1 MDIRILPSNIANMIA
16 AGEVVQRPSSV
27 VKELVEN
34 AVDAGATQVTV
45 ILSDAGRTL
54 IQVID
59 NGCGMTPDQ
68 AVLCFER
75 HATSK
80 IATADDLL
88 DITTFGFRGE
98 ALASIAAVAEVT
110 LKTRRAEDEVGCQ
123 VVYDDSKHVS
133 TDEIST
139 PAGSNFAVRNL
150 FYNIP
155 ARRKFLK
162 SDNVEMKHVVE
173 EFVHVALTRSNI
185 GFTLIHNGKNVYVL
199 KPAKSLKF
207 RIQDLLGSYV
217 VSQVVDISADTSV
230 VNVRGYV
237 GRPDQAKKTLGN
249 QYFFVNGRYFRS
261 PYLHKAVMNA
271 YENML
276 PQGATPAY
284 FIYLEV
290 DPHKLDVNIS
300 PTKTEVK
307 FEDDSVI
314 FQTLYA
320 CVKESLGRNSFGASI
335 DFDTKDMAEIP
346 AFSSDFDKFR
356 PEVSMPDVSLDNEYN
371 PFDNPDGGFGSSE
384 PRFDSPMQGEDRM
397 PGGVAGEMANDMQ
410 GWIPS
415 GMSGGMPSGMSGGLP
430 GGMTG
435 GMSGGMPGGS
445 LGTASGGDM
454 PMPAG
459 LQMPVHKTSV
469 DFPMPDYTGAS
480 DPNFGMTEDI
490 GSSANYYE
498 SAASKY
504 VDKRDDYGKLFED
517 RMAAMPSLILIQKKY
532 IATTVKSGMLLINIR
547 RALERIMYER
557 FLKALSGGEHV
568 TQQALFPVQV
578 PVGVEN
584 RLIFD
589 EHSALLRSLGFD
601 IAPFGNDTIVV
612 NGMPEGFQVDQNSVE
627 EAMAEVLIALSDN
640 HTALPGMME
649 SAMAEK
655 FAKMA
660 ASEGKPIETV
670 SAAKSLMDSLFACSN
685 SEYTSNGRKI
695 MTIMT
700 IDDIEKRF

>member
-346 AFSSDFDKFR
+346 AFSNDFDKFR

-371 PFDNPDGGFGSSE
+371 PFDNPDGGFGPSE

-397 PGGVAGEMANDMQ
+397 SGGMAGEMANDMQ

-415 GMSGGMPSGMSGGLP
+415 GMSGGMPGGIP
-430 GGMTG
+430 SGMTG
-435 GMSGGMPGGS
+435 GIPGGS
-445 LGTASGGDM
+445 LGAASGGDM

-490 GSSANYYE
+490 GSGANYYE

>member
-1 MDIRILPSNIANMIA
+1 MIA

-346 AFSSDFDKFR
+346 AFSNDFDKFR

-397 PGGVAGEMANDMQ
+397 SGGMAGEMANDMQ

-415 GMSGGMPSGMSGGLP
+415 GMSGGMT
-430 GGMTG
+430 GGMPG
-435 GMSGGMPGGS
+435 GMSGGS
-445 LGTASGGDM
+445 LGAASGGDM

-490 GSSANYYE
+490 GSGANYYE

-532 IATTVKSGMLLINIR
+532 IATTEKSGILLINIR

>member
-346 AFSSDFDKFR
+346 AFSNDFDKFR

-415 GMSGGMPSGMSGGLP
+415 GMSGGMPGGIP
-430 GGMTG
+430 SGMTG
-435 GMSGGMPGGS
+435 GIPGGS
-445 LGTASGGDM
+445 LGAASGGDM
-454 PMPAG
+454 SMPAG

-490 GSSANYYE
+490 GSGANYYE

>member
-346 AFSSDFDKFR
+346 AFSNDFDKFR

-371 PFDNPDGGFGSSE
+371 PFDNPDGGHEPSETGFGS
-384 PRFDSPMQGEDRM
+384 PMPTGGNDRIPSGM
-397 PGGVAGEMANDMQ
+397 TGSDDMQ

-415 GMSGGMPSGMSGGLP
+415 GM
-430 GGMTG
+430 T
-435 GMSGGMPGGS
+435 GGMPGGN
-445 LGTASGGDM
+445 LGAASGGDM

-490 GSSANYYE
+490 GSGANYYE

-589 EHSALLRSLGFD
+589 EHSALLRSLGSV

>member
-123 VVYDDSKHVS
+123 VVYDDSKHIS

-346 AFSSDFDKFR
+346 AFSNDFDKFR

-415 GMSGGMPSGMSGGLP
+415 GMSGGMPGGIPSGM
-430 GGMTG
+430 T
-435 GMSGGMPGGS
+435 GGMPGGS
-445 LGTASGGDM
+445 LGAASGGDM

-490 GSSANYYE
+490 GNGANYYE

-517 RMAAMPSLILIQKKY
+517 RMAAIPSLILIQKKY
-532 IATTVKSGMLLINIR
+532 IATTVKSGILLINIR

>member
-346 AFSSDFDKFR
+346 AFSNDFDKFR

-397 PGGVAGEMANDMQ
+397 SGGMAGEMANDMQ

-415 GMSGGMPSGMSGGLP
+415 GMSGGMPSGMP
-430 GGMTG
+430 G
-435 GMSGGMPGGS
+435 GMSGGMPGGMPDGS
-445 LGTASGGDM
+445 LGAASGGDM

-490 GSSANYYE
+490 GNGANYYE

>member
-1 MDIRILPSNIANMIA
+1 MIA

-346 AFSSDFDKFR
+346 AFSNDFDKFR

-415 GMSGGMPSGMSGGLP
+415 GMSGGMPSGMSGGMP
-430 GGMTG
+430 GGMT
-435 GMSGGMPGGS
+435 GGMPGGS
-445 LGTASGGDM
+445 LGAASGGDM
-454 PMPAG
+454 SMPAG
-459 LQMPVHKTSV
+459 LQMPVHKTIV

-490 GSSANYYE
+490 GSGANYYE

-670 SAAKSLMDSLFACSN
+670 SAAKNLMDSLFACSN

>member
-346 AFSSDFDKFR
+346 AFSNDFDKFR

-397 PGGVAGEMANDMQ
+397 SGGMAGEMANDMQ

-415 GMSGGMPSGMSGGLP
+415 GMSGGMPRGMPS
-430 GGMTG
+430 
-435 GMSGGMPGGS
+435 GMSGGMPGGMPGGS
-445 LGTASGGDM
+445 LGAASGGDM

-490 GSSANYYE
+490 GSGANYYE

>member
-199 KPAKSLKF
+199 RPAKSLKF

-346 AFSSDFDKFR
+346 AFSNDFDKFR
-356 PEVSMPDVSLDNEYN
+356 PEVSMPDVSMDNEYN
-371 PFDNPDGGFGSSE
+371 PFDNPDGGHEPSETGFGS
-384 PRFDSPMQGEDRM
+384 PMPTGGNDRIPSGM
-397 PGGVAGEMANDMQ
+397 TESDDMQ

-415 GMSGGMPSGMSGGLP
+415 GM
-430 GGMTG
+430 T
-435 GMSGGMPGGS
+435 GGMPGGS
-445 LGTASGGDM
+445 LGAASGGDM

-490 GSSANYYE
+490 GNGANYYE

>member
-346 AFSSDFDKFR
+346 AFSNDFDKFR

-397 PGGVAGEMANDMQ
+397 SGGMAGEMANDMQ
-410 GWIPS
+410 GWTPS
-415 GMSGGMPSGMSGGLP
+415 GMSGGMPSGMQ
-430 GGMTG
+430 
-435 GMSGGMPGGS
+435 GGS
-445 LGTASGGDM
+445 LGAASGGDM
-454 PMPAG
+454 PMPAD

-490 GSSANYYE
+490 GSGANYYE

-695 MTIMT
+695 MTIIT

>member
-371 PFDNPDGGFGSSE
+371 PFDNPDGGHEPSETGFGS
-384 PRFDSPMQGEDRM
+384 PMPTGGNDR
-397 PGGVAGEMANDMQ
+397 
-410 GWIPS
+410 IPS
-415 GMSGGMPSGMSGGLP
+415 GMTGSDDMQGSIPSGM
-430 GGMTG
+430 T
-435 GMSGGMPGGS
+435 GGMPGGS
-445 LGTASGGDM
+445 LGAASGGDM

-490 GSSANYYE
+490 GSGANYYE

>member
-346 AFSSDFDKFR
+346 AFSNDFDKFR

-415 GMSGGMPSGMSGGLP
+415 GMSGGMPGGIP
-430 GGMTG
+430 SGMTG
-435 GMSGGMPGGS
+435 GIPGGS
-445 LGTASGGDM
+445 LGAASGGDM

-490 GSSANYYE
+490 GSGANCYE

-532 IATTVKSGMLLINIR
+532 IATTVKSGILLINIR

>member
-397 PGGVAGEMANDMQ
+397 SGGMAGEMANDMQ

-415 GMSGGMPSGMSGGLP
+415 GMSGGMPSGMQ
-430 GGMTG
+430 
-435 GMSGGMPGGS
+435 GGS
-445 LGTASGGDM
+445 LGAASGGDM

-490 GSSANYYE
+490 GSGANYYE

>member
-346 AFSSDFDKFR
+346 AFSNDFDKFR

-397 PGGVAGEMANDMQ
+397 SGGVAGEMSNDMQ

-415 GMSGGMPSGMSGGLP
+415 GMSGGMPGGI
-430 GGMTG
+430 
-435 GMSGGMPGGS
+435 PGGS
-445 LGTASGGDM
+445 LGAASGGDM

-490 GSSANYYE
+490 GSGANYYE

-504 VDKRDDYGKLFED
+504 VDKRDDYGKLFDD

>member
-139 PAGSNFAVRNL
+139 PTGSNFAVRNL

-346 AFSSDFDKFR
+346 AFSNDFDKFR

-371 PFDNPDGGFGSSE
+371 PFDNPDGGHEPSETGFGS
-384 PRFDSPMQGEDRM
+384 PMPTGGNDRIPSGM
-397 PGGVAGEMANDMQ
+397 TGSDDMQ
-410 GWIPS
+410 DWIPS
-415 GMSGGMPSGMSGGLP
+415 GM
-430 GGMTG
+430 T
-435 GMSGGMPGGS
+435 GGMPGGS
-445 LGTASGGDM
+445 LEAASGGDM
-454 PMPAG
+454 PMPTG

-490 GSSANYYE
+490 GSGANYYE

-589 EHSALLRSLGFD
+589 EHSTLLRSLGFD

>member
-346 AFSSDFDKFR
+346 AFSNDFDKFR

-384 PRFDSPMQGEDRM
+384 PRFDSPMHGEDRM

-415 GMSGGMPSGMSGGLP
+415 GMSGGMPGGIPSGMSGG
-430 GGMTG
+430 MQ
-435 GMSGGMPGGS
+435 GGS
-445 LGTASGGDM
+445 LGAASGGDM
-454 PMPAG
+454 SMPAG

-490 GSSANYYE
+490 GSGANYYE

>member
-356 PEVSMPDVSLDNEYN
+356 PEMSMPEVSLDNEYN

-415 GMSGGMPSGMSGGLP
+415 GMSGGMPGGIPSGMSGG
-430 GGMTG
+430 MQ
-435 GMSGGMPGGS
+435 GGS
-445 LGTASGGDM
+445 LGAASGGDM
-454 PMPAG
+454 SMPAG

>member
-346 AFSSDFDKFR
+346 AFSNDFDKFR

-415 GMSGGMPSGMSGGLP
+415 GMSGGMPGGIP
-430 GGMTG
+430 SGMTG
-435 GMSGGMPGGS
+435 GIPGGS
-445 LGTASGGDM
+445 LGAASGGDM

-490 GSSANYYE
+490 GSGANYYE

>member
-1 MDIRILPSNIANMIA
+1 MIA

-346 AFSSDFDKFR
+346 AFSNDFDKFR

-415 GMSGGMPSGMSGGLP
+415 GMSGGMPGGIPSGMSGG
-430 GGMTG
+430 MQ
-435 GMSGGMPGGS
+435 GGS
-445 LGTASGGDM
+445 LGAASGGDM
-454 PMPAG
+454 SMPAG

-490 GSSANYYE
+490 GSGANYYE

>member
-346 AFSSDFDKFR
+346 AFSNDFDKFR

-415 GMSGGMPSGMSGGLP
+415 GMSGGMPGGIPSGM
-430 GGMTG
+430 T
-435 GMSGGMPGGS
+435 GGMPGGS
-445 LGTASGGDM
+445 LGAASGGDM
-454 PMPAG
+454 SMPAG

-490 GSSANYYE
+490 GSGANYYE

-589 EHSALLRSLGFD
+589 EHSSLLRSLGFD

-660 ASEGKPIETV
+660 ASEGKPVETV

>member
-346 AFSSDFDKFR
+346 AFSNDFDKFR

-371 PFDNPDGGFGSSE
+371 PFDNPDGGHEPSETRFGS
-384 PRFDSPMQGEDRM
+384 PMPTGGNDRIPSGM
-397 PGGVAGEMANDMQ
+397 TGSDDMQ

-415 GMSGGMPSGMSGGLP
+415 GM
-430 GGMTG
+430 T
-435 GMSGGMPGGS
+435 GGMPGGS

-490 GSSANYYE
+490 GSGANYYE

-589 EHSALLRSLGFD
+589 EHSSLLRSLGFD

>member
-346 AFSSDFDKFR
+346 AFSNDFDKFR

-371 PFDNPDGGFGSSE
+371 PFDNPDGGHEPSETEFGS
-384 PRFDSPMQGEDRM
+384 PMPTGGNDRIPSGM
-397 PGGVAGEMANDMQ
+397 TGPDDMQ

-415 GMSGGMPSGMSGGLP
+415 GM
-430 GGMTG
+430 T
-435 GMSGGMPGGS
+435 GGMPGGS
-445 LGTASGGDM
+445 LGAASGGDM

-490 GSSANYYE
+490 GSGANYYE

>member
-397 PGGVAGEMANDMQ
+397 SGGMAGEMANDMQ

-415 GMSGGMPSGMSGGLP
+415 GMSGGMSNGIPS
-430 GGMTG
+430 

-445 LGTASGGDM
+445 LGAASGGDM

-490 GSSANYYE
+490 GSGANYYE

>member
-415 GMSGGMPSGMSGGLP
+415 GMSGGMPGGIP
-430 GGMTG
+430 SGMTG
-435 GMSGGMPGGS
+435 GIPGGS
-445 LGTASGGDM
+445 LGAASGGDM

-490 GSSANYYE
+490 GSGANYYE

>member
-1 MDIRILPSNIANMIA
+1 MDIRILPRNIANMIA

-346 AFSSDFDKFR
+346 AFSNDFDKFR

-371 PFDNPDGGFGSSE
+371 PFDNPDGGHEPSETGFGS
-384 PRFDSPMQGEDRM
+384 PMPTGGNDRIPSGM
-397 PGGVAGEMANDMQ
+397 TGSDDMQ

-415 GMSGGMPSGMSGGLP
+415 GM
-430 GGMTG
+430 T
-435 GMSGGMPGGS
+435 GGMPGGS
-445 LGTASGGDM
+445 LGVASGGDM

-490 GSSANYYE
+490 GNGANYYE

>member
-271 YENML
+271 YESML

-346 AFSSDFDKFR
+346 AFSNDFDKFR

-371 PFDNPDGGFGSSE
+371 PFDNHDGGHEPSETGFGS
-384 PRFDSPMQGEDRM
+384 PMPTGGNDRIPSGM
-397 PGGVAGEMANDMQ
+397 TGSDDMQ

-415 GMSGGMPSGMSGGLP
+415 GM
-430 GGMTG
+430 T
-435 GMSGGMPGGS
+435 GGMPGGS
-445 LGTASGGDM
+445 LGAASGGDM

-490 GSSANYYE
+490 GSGANYYE

-532 IATTVKSGMLLINIR
+532 IATTVKSGILLINIR

>member
-98 ALASIAAVAEVT
+98 ALASIAAVTEVT

-346 AFSSDFDKFR
+346 AFSNDFDKFR

-397 PGGVAGEMANDMQ
+397 PGGVAGEMANDMH

-415 GMSGGMPSGMSGGLP
+415 GMSGGMPSGMSGGMP
-430 GGMTG
+430 
-435 GMSGGMPGGS
+435 GGMPGGIPGGS
-445 LGTASGGDM
+445 LGAASGGDM

-490 GSSANYYE
+490 GSGANYYE

-532 IATTVKSGMLLINIR
+532 IATTVKSGILLINIR

-589 EHSALLRSLGFD
+589 EHSSLLRSLGFD

>member
-346 AFSSDFDKFR
+346 AFSNDFDKFR

-415 GMSGGMPSGMSGGLP
+415 GMSGGMPGGIPSGMSGGI
-430 GGMTG
+430 
-435 GMSGGMPGGS
+435 PGGS
-445 LGTASGGDM
+445 LGAASGGDM

-490 GSSANYYE
+490 GSGANYYE

-517 RMAAMPSLILIQKKY
+517 RMAAMPSLILMQKKY

>member
-123 VVYDDSKHVS
+123 VVYDDSKHIS

-346 AFSSDFDKFR
+346 AFSNDFDKFR

-397 PGGVAGEMANDMQ
+397 SGGMAGEMADDMQ

-415 GMSGGMPSGMSGGLP
+415 GM
-430 GGMTG
+430 T
-435 GMSGGMPGGS
+435 GGMPGGS
-445 LGTASGGDM
+445 LGAASGGDM

-459 LQMPVHKTSV
+459 LEMPVHKTSV

-490 GSSANYYE
+490 GSGANYYE

>member
-346 AFSSDFDKFR
+346 AFSNDFDKFR

-397 PGGVAGEMANDMQ
+397 SGGMAGEMTNDMQ

-415 GMSGGMPSGMSGGLP
+415 GMSGGMSSGIPSGM
-430 GGMTG
+430 T
-435 GMSGGMPGGS
+435 GGMPGGS
-445 LGTASGGDM
+445 LGAASGGDM

-490 GSSANYYE
+490 GSGANYYE

>member
-346 AFSSDFDKFR
+346 AFSNDFDKFR

-397 PGGVAGEMANDMQ
+397 SGGMAGEMANDMQ

-415 GMSGGMPSGMSGGLP
+415 GMSGGMPSGMP
-430 GGMTG
+430 GGMSG

-445 LGTASGGDM
+445 LGAASGGDM
-454 PMPAG
+454 SMPAG

-490 GSSANYYE
+490 GSGANYYE

>member
-185 GFTLIHNGKNVYVL
+185 GFTLIHNEKNVYVL

-346 AFSSDFDKFR
+346 AFSNDFDKFR

-371 PFDNPDGGFGSSE
+371 PFDNPDGGHEPSETGFGS
-384 PRFDSPMQGEDRM
+384 PMPTGGNDRIPSGM
-397 PGGVAGEMANDMQ
+397 TGSDDMQ

-415 GMSGGMPSGMSGGLP
+415 GM
-430 GGMTG
+430 T
-435 GMSGGMPGGS
+435 GGMPGGS
-445 LGTASGGDM
+445 LGAASGGDM

-480 DPNFGMTEDI
+480 DPNFGMAEDI
-490 GSSANYYE
+490 GNGANYYE

-504 VDKRDDYGKLFED
+504 VGKRDDYGKLFED

>member
-276 PQGATPAY
+276 PQGATPTY

-346 AFSSDFDKFR
+346 AFSNDFDKFR

-397 PGGVAGEMANDMQ
+397 PGGVAGEMANDMH

-415 GMSGGMPSGMSGGLP
+415 GMSGGMPGGIPSGMSGGI
-430 GGMTG
+430 
-435 GMSGGMPGGS
+435 PGGS
-445 LGTASGGDM
+445 LGAASGGDM

-490 GSSANYYE
+490 GSGANYYE

>member
-346 AFSSDFDKFR
+346 AFSNDFDKFR

-397 PGGVAGEMANDMQ
+397 SGGVAGEMANDMQ

-415 GMSGGMPSGMSGGLP
+415 GMSGGMSSGIPS
-430 GGMTG
+430 
-435 GMSGGMPGGS
+435 GMPGGMQGGS
-445 LGTASGGDM
+445 LGAASGGDM

-490 GSSANYYE
+490 GSGANYYE